1 MSLFATRLL
10 AAAVFCTVFA
20 SAAHCSIITSFDF
33 IDQFVA
39 TGAYTGVGQYDVIN
53 GHTGLV
59 TGEAGFTGDGLHD
72 FTVSVSTFGVG
83 RFGGV
88 TYNASDGWTTSGLRS
103 SLSANRSVAMNN
115 PGQKW
120 SQQIEI
126 LFNVNSLTVEAQ
138 DVVDFSISSANSRG
152 NLWESTIV
160 QYLDVAG
167 NPFSPIPT
175 IGSFGS
181 HTVINGQN
189 GVGTAQADSTGTV
202 VGVGTDSVSE
212 GADGANNAT
221 SAFDTPAKLG
231 ISDLTLIGGVRFIH
245 LMEDVRGINNGNSSF
260 TATINNLQLSNFEAN
275 AVPEPSAIAFLGGIG
290 FLAIF
295 VRRRQNS
302 KSA

>member
-1 MSLFATRLL
+1 M
-10 AAAVFCTVFA
+10 FCCQCCGKDCRCQVDIYHAILCNHPYF
-20 SAAHCSIITSFDF
+20 CSKCMPEPENR
-33 IDQFVA
+33 FVA
-39 TGAYTGVGQYDVIN
+39 CCIIVG
-53 GHTGLV
+53 
-59 TGEAGFTGDGLHD
+59 
-72 FTVSVSTFGVG
+72 S
-83 RFGGV
+83 FGGV
-88 TYNASDGWTTSGLRS
+88 AYSASDGTTTTGLLS
-103 SLSANRSVAMNN
+103 SLSVDGSVAANN

-245 LMEDVRGINNGNSSF
+245 LMEDVRGVNNGNSSF
-260 TATINNLQLSNFEAN
+260 TATINTLQLSNFEAN

-302 KSA
+302 RSA